1 MKSAETIIAKIEAD
15 HWLLLK
21 REFGDDWS
29 FEVWGIHP
37 LRGRVGVVS
46 KDTAK
51 EHALRAAQKHLENC
65 GLPGVP
71 FQASEL
77 LWRVSVLQ
85 QVA

>member
-21 REFGDDWS
+21 REFGGDWS

-37 LRGRVGVVS
+37 LSGRVGIVGE
-46 KDTAK
+46 DTAK
-51 EHALRAAQKHLENC
+51 EHALCAAQQHLENY
-65 GLPGVP
+65 GLPSVP
-71 FQASEL
+71 LQPSEL
-77 LWRVSVLQ
+77 SWRVAVLQ